1 MNNQQMIR
9 PYISKM
15 YHPNDGTRS
24 LFESIAIPE
33 VEQALR
39 DWIRSSKSGVLIGGA
54 AMGYHGR
61 PRATFDIDLLFFHP
75 SDIPSEVEGFT
86 KHRDYFQHN
95 ATEVIVDLIIPAYT
109 LAALDVEL
117 TKKVID
123 TAIFTDGM
131 RVATPS
137 AIVAL
142 KLQRLKRND
151 IGDIVQM
158 IETGKVD
165 LSDFPL
171 SEKNLTDFE
180 EIMNKYV

>member
-9 PYISKM
+9 PYINKM
-15 YHPNDGTRS
+15 YHINDGSRS

-33 VEQALR
+33 VEEALK
-39 DWIRSSKSGVLIGGA
+39 DWIKHSKSGVLIGGA

-75 SDIPSEVEGFT
+75 SDIPSHVEGFKRT
-86 KHRDYFQHN
+86 RPGAFQHKP
-95 ATEVIVDLIIPAYT
+95 THVEVEVCSPASFP
-109 LAALDVEL
+109 ALTPEL

-171 SEKNLTDFE
+171 SEKNRIDFE
-180 EIMNKYV
+180 EIRTRFV